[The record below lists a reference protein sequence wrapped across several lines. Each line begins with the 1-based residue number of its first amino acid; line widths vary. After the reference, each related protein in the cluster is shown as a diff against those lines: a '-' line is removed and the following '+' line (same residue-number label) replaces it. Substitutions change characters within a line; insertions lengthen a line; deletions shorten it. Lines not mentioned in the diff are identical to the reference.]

1 MADPR
6 GFLNYRRVDAPKRPK
21 PERVADWGNVYQDQT
36 AKALTD
42 ETRTQAARCMD
53 CGIPFCHS
61 GTAGCPLG
69 NLIPEWNDLVRR
81 DDWAQASDRLHATNN
96 FPEFTGR
103 LCPAPCEAACVLAL
117 TPAAGGAVTIK
128 RVEQSIADVAWEHDL
143 VVSQSP
149 GLASGKRVAV
159 IGSGPAGLAAAQQ
172 LTRAGH
178 DVTVFERDDRL
189 GGLLRYGIPEFKL
202 EKSVL
207 DRRLAQMHTEG
218 TRFVT
223 SCEVGGSAPGDLQV
237 DRLRAD
243 YDAVV
248 LAVGA
253 LQGRDAPELP
263 GRELAGVHLAMEHLV
278 PANRE
283 CEGDGPTSISA
294 SGKHVVIIGG
304 GDTAADCYG
313 TALRQGAV
321 SVHQL
326 DQYPRPPDV
335 RDDDRSPWPV
345 WPWILRTYPVHE
357 EGGERKFEV
366 AVEAFVGDEHGQ
378 VRSVR
383 LRKVRVEKD
392 PATGRREVVPQS
404 DEVIDL
410 PCDLALLAIGFTGV
424 EDMPLLGGLGL
435 TRAPRGNLSCGPDWE
450 TEAPG
455 VFVCGDAHRGASLV
469 VWAIAEGRAVAH
481 AVDAYLTGASQ
492 LPSPVH
498 PTALPLAIA

>member
-21 PERVADWGNVYQDQT
+21 PERVADWGDVYQDQT

-189 GGLLRYGIPEFKL
+189 GGL
-202 EKSVL
+202 
-207 DRRLAQMHTEG
+207 
-218 TRFVT
+218 
-223 SCEVGGSAPGDLQV
+223 
-237 DRLRAD
+237 
-243 YDAVV
+243 
-248 LAVGA
+248 
-253 LQGRDAPELP
+253 
-263 GRELAGVHLAMEHLV
+263 
-278 PANRE
+278 
-283 CEGDGPTSISA
+283 
-294 SGKHVVIIGG
+294 
-304 GDTAADCYG
+304 
-313 TALRQGAV
+313 
-321 SVHQL
+321 
-326 DQYPRPPDV
+326 
-335 RDDDRSPWPV
+335 
-345 WPWILRTYPVHE
+345 
-357 EGGERKFEV
+357 
-366 AVEAFVGDEHGQ
+366 
-378 VRSVR
+378 
-383 LRKVRVEKD
+383 
-392 PATGRREVVPQS
+392 
-404 DEVIDL
+404 
-410 PCDLALLAIGFTGV
+410 
-424 EDMPLLGGLGL
+424 
-435 TRAPRGNLSCGPDWE
+435 
-450 TEAPG
+450 
-455 VFVCGDAHRGASLV
+455 
-469 VWAIAEGRAVAH
+469 
-481 AVDAYLTGASQ
+481 
-492 LPSPVH
+492 
-498 PTALPLAIA
+498 